1 MPLPNAAAAPVVAR
15 SKLAII
21 AFSCRDTKPW
31 ANKQGWELTATQSCQ
46 QLLAAPARAPSYCSW
61 NGISCC
67 DPAGL
72 AGQQCSHI
80 HSVSELKVQVNGLNG
95 TLGSPGIIHNLLQL
109 HACGMTKLNLQGN
122 DLSGSMTAEWG
133 RMTNLTVLDLCEH
146 HPAAAAAAA
155 AAQSQLHAFDS
166 SGL

>member
-1 MPLPNAAAAPVVAR
+1 MALPTAATAPALACTKHAIVA
-15 SKLAII
+15 S
-21 AFSCRDTKPW
+21 SCRDTKPW

-72 AGQQCSHI
+72 AGQQCSYV

-95 TLGSPGIIHNLLQL
+95 TLVSPGIIHNLLQL

-122 DLSGSMTAEWG
+122 DLSGSITPEWG
-133 RMTNLTVLDLCEH
+133 RMTNLTVLDLCE
-146 HPAAAAAAA
+146 
-155 AAQSQLHAFDS
+155 
-166 SGL
+166 